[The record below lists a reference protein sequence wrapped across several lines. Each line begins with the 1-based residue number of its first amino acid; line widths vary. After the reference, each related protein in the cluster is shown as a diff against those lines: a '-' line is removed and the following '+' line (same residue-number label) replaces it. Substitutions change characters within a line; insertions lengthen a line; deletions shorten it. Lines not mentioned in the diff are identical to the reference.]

1 MARGEA
7 MKAVVGQI
15 KCEDGYN
22 VDKYGNP
29 IEPGNNIPVE
39 IDHDNVKMK
48 KVMSAEFMPVDIV
61 NGQFARERFGR
72 EAVRDWFTYIDDSGM
87 MTVKPCGMPHT
98 GSRMS
103 KKGIGLGFDLM

>member
-1 MARGEA
+1 
-7 MKAVVGQI
+7 MKAMLMSCEKGDGKYVGP
-15 KCEDGYN
+15 D
-22 VDKYGNP
+22 GNP
-29 IEPGNNIPVE
+29 VEPGNDIPVE
-39 IDHDNVKMK
+39 IDHDKVKMK
-48 KVMSAEFMPVDIV
+48 KAMSAEFMPVDIV

-87 MTVKPCGMPHT
+87 MTVKPCGMSHT